1 MAPARYDLAPMSA
14 PPSSAPSAR
23 RWIALLTGLVL
34 ALAAAVSV
42 LLLRL
47 DRAPGQGLEDAATRR
62 AVVDELVRDSAG
74 LFDVH
79 PDPDVGRIL
88 LPNLQGVDYKGA
100 TVSTNAFGLREDA
113 YAIPKPAD
121 VVRVVFLGD
130 SFVFGNGVAPDER
143 MGAHLARSLEARRGA
158 SGPRVECLHL
168 GIESWNAVAES
179 AYLRRQ
185 LDELAPDLVVWLLIA
200 NDLDDNMAVRG
211 FGSLAE
217 LDVRHPDHVGVRVA
231 ISYPARLLGT
241 GWNPLADGL
250 DRESRHR
257 FGELAEA
264 TRALFDVADR
274 ARVPCLL
281 FANWADQNPVLRQ
294 ALEGA
299 GLAERATFL
308 PAEFVT
314 SREHWVSATD
324 QHWNSAGHERFA
336 RLVHAAIVAQGLLP
350 SLALASWPEAEAE
363 ATQVLA
369 RGRRQASQRRAPLPE
384 LRDRLVFA
392 DADLA
397 TFQHVYTGI
406 DLAGDVSPYAS
417 FVLRV
422 PEGARELALEGAWL
436 PAGTLRGARVTVHLE
451 ELVLGT
457 LEVVPGEPWRERW
470 ALPETVA
477 GRAFLNVR
485 LIADDWIVTGDDRRD
500 CRSLRLAS
508 ATLR

>member
-1 MAPARYDLAPMSA
+1 MATARYDLRPMSA
-14 PPSSAPSAR
+14 APPPLPHAR
-23 RWIALLTGLVL
+23 RVIAGLIGLAL
-34 ALAAAVSV
+34 ALAAVVVA
-42 LLLRL
+42 LLLRG
-47 DRAPGQGLEDAATRR
+47 RAAGPAGFEDATTRR
-62 AVVDELVRDSAG
+62 AVVEQLVKDSAG

-88 LPNLQGVDYKGA
+88 LPGLAGVEYKGA
-100 TVSTNAFGLREDA
+100 TVSTSAFGLREA
-113 YAIPKPAD
+113 PFEIPKPAG

-130 SFVFGNGVAPDER
+130 SFVFGNGVAADER
-143 MGAHLARSLEARRGA
+143 MGVHLARFLEARRGKPG
-158 SGPRVECLHL
+158 SRIECLHL

-231 ISYPARLLGT
+231 ISYPARLLGS

-250 DRESRHR
+250 DRESRQR
-257 FGELAEA
+257 YAELA
-264 TRALFDVADR
+264 RAVGALLETADR
-274 ARVPCLL
+274 ASVPCLL
-281 FANWADQNPVLRQ
+281 FANWADQNAVLRQ
-294 ALEGA
+294 ALVTADLA
-299 GLAERATFL
+299 GRATFL

-314 SREHWVSATD
+314 SREHWVSPVD

-336 RLVHAAIVAQGLLP
+336 RLVYASIVSQGLLP
-350 SLALASWPEAEAE
+350 ELALAPWPEAEEE
-363 ATQVLA
+363 ATQALA
-369 RGRRQASQRRAPLPE
+369 RGRRQSSQRRAPLPE

-406 DLAGDVSPYAS
+406 DLAGNVAPYTS

-422 PEGARELALEGAWL
+422 PAGARELALEGAWL
-436 PAGTLRGARVTVHLE
+436 PAESLRGSHVTVHLE
-451 ELVLGT
+451 ELALGT
-457 LEVVPGEPWRERW
+457 LEIVPGDAWQARWPLPDAVKDREF
-470 ALPETVA
+470 V
-477 GRAFLNVR
+477 NVR

-500 CRSLRLAS
+500 CRSLRLTS